1 MGKVEINIRH
11 SANTNPFEIQTC
23 DDVMMTPLLII
34 LIGDYYDLCWL
45 YTVSITNNYLKITL
59 NQYKFSIRTISS
71 SMLNIVSSKHS
82 TVALEFYSITD
93 SDWNEVLFNLWEFPW
108 NILFIEDFLWNYRG
122 NRRNRVLERGTWA
135 KISKIKKI
143 SLAHPRR
150 AVQVLLSPLISKKW
164 KNILKKV

>member
-23 DDVMMTPLLII
+23 DDVMMTSLLII

-45 YTVSITNNYLKITL
+45 YTVRITNNYLKITL

-108 NILFIEDFLWNYRG
+108 NIFS
-122 NRRNRVLERGTWA
+122 
-135 KISKIKKI
+135 SKIFYEIIDVIEGTEYFKFI
-143 SLAHPRR
+143 RHGRS
-150 AVQVLLSPLISKKW
+150 
-164 KNILKKV
+164 